1 MLRQVKVDKK
11 GIRLS
16 TGLVQ
21 KENTHTHI
29 RGKRRIGRRVA
40 ESDC

>member
-1 MLRQVKVDKK
+1 MLIKAKVDKK
-11 GIRLS
+11 GIGLP
-16 TGLVQ
+16 TGMAQ

-29 RGKRRIGRRVA
+29 RGSQRMGRRVA